1 MQRKLDSFFQI
12 TTKYSDSCKKCFI
25 YDPDLKQARFQYKPE
40 TSDQFVT
47 TKCNIRLFYRPT
59 KECIKQSTCENINT
73 VLTIPLLKS
82 NLQKAVRRGNI
93 NAALTTATALL
104 EKDCIEFL
112 RRLPIIF
119 IEDVCLFD
127 SFPIIVWL
135 MMADRDYKL
144 TNIDKNIILSIV
156 CQLCITQSYFDYE
169 RIEWSSEFSKI
180 SVKDIQHSDELL
192 AMYYLSLNGGM
203 SCDIRL
209 LQTAIHYYRV
219 NLDKIIRTDFHSMY
233 MTKPNIEV
241 ELLVEAIDFHPFPH
255 ILQNIINKLEKQEQI
270 RNVTIE
276 DIKTCIWFSESAI
289 NVRKPTTQTMSEKYK
304 HTDLWTNIKPELNN
318 LRRKILAQYDA

>member
-12 TTKYSDSCKKCFI
+12 TTKYSDTCKKCFI

-47 TKCNIRLFYRPT
+47 TKCNIRLFYRPP
-59 KECIKQSTCENINT
+59 KECTKQYTFEKINT
-73 VLTIPLLKS
+73 SLTIPILKS

-144 TNIDKNIILSIV
+144 TNTDKHIILSIV
-156 CQLCITQSYFDYE
+156 QQLCITQSYFDYE
-169 RIEWSSEFSKI
+169 RIEWTSEFTNI
-180 SVKDIQHSDELL
+180 SVKDIQDSDELL
-192 AMYYLSLNGGM
+192 AMYYRSLYGGM

-219 NLDKIIRTDFHSMY
+219 NLDKIVKTNVEPIHL
-233 MTKPNIEV
+233 EGVGV
-241 ELLVEAIDFHPFPH
+241 ELLVEAIDFHPFPY
-255 ILQNIINKLEKQEQI
+255 ILQSIKNVIEKQEQI
-270 RNVTIE
+270 RDVTIE
-276 DIKTCIWFSESAI
+276 DIKTCIWFSESAVNI
-289 NVRKPTTQTMSEKYK
+289 RKPCTQAMSEKYK
-304 HTDLWTNIKPELNN
+304 QTNLWTNIKPELNK
-318 LRRKILAQYDA
+318 LRRKIISQYDD

>member
-1 MQRKLDSFFQI
+1 MQQKLENFFQI
-12 TTKYSDSCKKCFI
+12 TTKYNDIYKKCFI
-25 YDPDLKQARFQYKPE
+25 YDPDKKKASFMYKPE

-47 TKCNIRLFYRPT
+47 TKCNIKLFYRPP
-59 KECIKQSTCENINT
+59 KEIIKQSAIEKNRS
-73 VLTIPLLKS
+73 VLTIPILKS

-93 NAALTTATALL
+93 NAALTTAAVLL

-135 MMADRDYKL
+135 MMVDKEYKL
-144 TNIDKNIILSIV
+144 TNNDKNIILSIV
-156 CQLCITQSYFDYE
+156 QQLCVTQLYFDYE
-169 RIEWSSEFSKI
+169 PIEWTPEFTNI

-192 AMYYLSLNGGM
+192 AMYYRSLYGGM
-203 SCDIRL
+203 PCDIKL

-219 NLDKIIRTDFHSMY
+219 NLDKIVKTSFEPIHLEG
-233 MTKPNIEV
+233 IGI

-289 NVRKPTTQTMSEKYK
+289 NIRKPSTQSMSEKYK
-304 HTDLWTNIKPELNN
+304 QTDLWTNIKPELNK
-318 LRRKILAQYDA
+318 LRSRILVQYDD